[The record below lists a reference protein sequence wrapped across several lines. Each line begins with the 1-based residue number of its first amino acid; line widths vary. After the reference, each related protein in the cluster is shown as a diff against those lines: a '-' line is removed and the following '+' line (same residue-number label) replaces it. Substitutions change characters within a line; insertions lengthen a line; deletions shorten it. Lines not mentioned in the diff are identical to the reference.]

1 MSTPTTVQWLR
12 RAVDRIGR
20 GSGRRATQ
28 IATAAVRTARRVWD
42 GGTGWLGEATGVIS
56 WALRAAALL
65 GAALIARTI
74 ITAVA
79 TGLYERIAHGG
90 APWLLWGAALAWTV
104 AAYRA
109 GADGW
114 TPGKT
119 AAADAPDTPIEG
131 HEQPGAEEPPPT
143 PSKPWR
149 PSTVELV
156 AAVRDIGTP
165 HAQLKPLAEH
175 LRVTTDTVRA
185 VAAEMGW
192 RVKDVRMVGRSAS
205 AGLRWDE
212 MPSPPPLGPSPSVV
226 GAGQAADD
234 NDDDTS
240 EGEPREGLRVRR
252 TETATYIYDPA
263 DAHQHHKI

>member
-1 MSTPTTVQWLR
+1 MSAPTTVQWLR
-12 RAVDRIGR
+12 RAVERIAV

-28 IATAAVRTARRVWD
+28 IGTAAVRAVCRIWD
-42 GGTGWLGEATGVIS
+42 DGTGWLDKATGIIS
-56 WALRAAALL
+56 WTLRAALLL
-65 GAALIARTI
+65 GAALIARKI
-74 ITAVA
+74 VTAVA
-79 TGLYERIAHGG
+79 TGLYGHIAHGG

-114 TPGKT
+114 TPRKT
-119 AAADAPDTPIEG
+119 AVEEAPETPTESQ
-131 HEQPGAEEPPPT
+131 EEPTAEEPPST
-143 PSKPWR
+143 PSTTWR

-212 MPSPPPLGPSPSVV
+212 MPSYPPLDPLPGVV

-234 NDDDTS
+234 NDDDTN
-240 EGEPREGLRVRR
+240 GEPREGLRVRR
-252 TETATYIYDPA
+252 TDTAHYIYDPA
-263 DAHQHHKI
+263 DNHRHHKI